1 MRWPSYESYWD
12 SGVNGLPSIPD
23 HWSTTPIKRLGAI
36 RYGIGEPPVYVD
48 DGTPL
53 IRATNV
59 SSGRVTSEG
68 LVFVNPDDIPAKRI
82 VWLQTGDIVVV
93 RSGAYTGD
101 SARIT
106 EDYAGSIA
114 GFDMV
119 LRTEKADPAFIQY
132 ALLSGYLKLGQIH
145 IARTRAAQPHL
156 NSEELGS
163 CICILPPTDEQK
175 SIVRFLDVETAKIDA
190 LIAKQEQLIA
200 TLREDRTAT
209 ITHAV
214 TKGLDADAEMT
225 DSGVQWIGR
234 VPTHW
239 NVVNIRRVATMKT
252 GHTPSRSVADYWNNT
267 TIPWF
272 TLADVWQL
280 RDGTRIYLAETA
292 NSISELGLANSA
304 AELLPAG
311 TVVFSRTASVGF
323 SGIMPIPMATSQDFW
338 NWICGPSLLP
348 EYLVFVFRAMKDHFA
363 ALMMGSTHKTIYQAD
378 AAAIHIPLPPLAEQ
392 RRIAKLVTERT
403 SAIDT
408 LAAKAEEMISRL
420 REYRSA
426 LITEAVTGK
435 IDVRG
440 AVA

>member
-1 MRWPSYESYWD
+1 MPAPSLAEQCW
-12 SGVNGLPSIPD
+12 
-23 HWSTTPIKRLGAI
+23 
-36 RYGIGEPPVYVD
+36 
-48 DGTPL
+48 
-53 IRATNV
+53 
-59 SSGRVTSEG
+59 
-68 LVFVNPDDIPAKRI
+68 I
-82 VWLQTGDIVVV
+82 V
-93 RSGAYTGD
+93 
-101 SARIT
+101 
-106 EDYAGSIA
+106 
-114 GFDMV
+114 
-119 LRTEKADPAFIQY
+119 K
-132 ALLSGYLKLGQIH
+132 
-145 IARTRAAQPHL
+145 
-156 NSEELGS
+156 
-163 CICILPPTDEQK
+163 
-175 SIVRFLDVETAKIDA
+175 FLDLETAKVDA

-200 TLREDRTAT
+200 TLREDRAAT

-280 RDGTRIYLAETA
+280 RNGTRIYLAETA

-392 RRIAKLVTERT
+392 RRIVKLVTERT
-403 SAIDT
+403 GAIDT